1 MKKLADT
8 IVEKHEPKAVVE
20 TVNATGD
27 LNAIAL
33 NLIAALETSHVRF
46 RELHWAA
53 DKLSEHK
60 LLDEIDN
67 EVLGLLD
74 EVAELSMG
82 ILHKKFGVGDI
93 KRDYELD
100 AAHTCEGLLG
110 VLEEVILNTKKDLG
124 DDPKYSG
131 IHSVLDD
138 FIGKINKW
146 NYLKTLS

>member
-8 IVEKHEPKAVVE
+8 VVEKHEPKTGFE
-20 TVNATGD
+20 NVNTTDD
-27 LNAIAL
+27 LNTIVL
-33 NLIAALETSHVRF
+33 NLIAALESSHVRF

-67 EVLGLLD
+67 EVLELLD

-100 AAHTCEGLLG
+100 EAHTCEGLLD

-124 DDPKYSG
+124 DDPKYAG
-131 IHSVLDD
+131 IHSVLDG
-138 FIGKINKW
+138 FVRKINKW